1 MHFLCRREEE
11 LEDDDT
17 ETVQE
22 VPQQGPAKKEG
33 LLKPRKKPKL
43 IF

>member
-17 ETVQE
+17 ETVQ